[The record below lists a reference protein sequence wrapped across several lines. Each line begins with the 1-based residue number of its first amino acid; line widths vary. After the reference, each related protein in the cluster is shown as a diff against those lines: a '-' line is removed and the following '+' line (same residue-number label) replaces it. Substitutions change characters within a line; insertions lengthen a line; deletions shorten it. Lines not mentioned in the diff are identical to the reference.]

1 MSVAPPRLTH
11 PHGSFCRSTIGEHV
25 LGTVLMLTHKL
36 NYLNYTMHAEQ
47 RWVPHKELGGQ
58 FIRDLPTMSVGIIGY
73 GHIGASTEDSH
84 LTLFS
89 G

>member
-1 MSVAPPRLTH
+1 
-11 PHGSFCRSTIGEHV
+11 
-25 LGTVLMLTHKL
+25 MLTHKL

-73 GHIGASTEDSH
+73 GHIGAFFETR
-84 LTLFS
+84 
-89 G
+89 